1 MNTKHYQ
8 IISKFT
14 NLLINHNGSEIKS
27 MLVSQEFLDLLR
39 NLQDLTF
46 ENPASTVFSLKNI
59 FQQVKMQVIEKNEDS
74 EDVE

>member
-1 MNTKHYQ
+1 
-8 IISKFT
+8 
-14 NLLINHNGSEIKS
+14 